1 MDSARGV
8 HAAPA
13 VLVYCRVWFGAGH
26 WFRIAALMQALTA
39 RFRVVCAVDGAL
51 TPGLRVPDGVEIV
64 EVPSLAPNSDG
75 ALAAVQRR
83 VEALLS
89 ILHRVQPDI
98 LVLEYFPFGRREVTF
113 ELVKLLHA
121 ARTVSPRPTLTV
133 CSLRDIQQRT
143 RPDQPRF
150 DREAATMVNRY
161 FDAVLVHAD
170 PRFVRFD
177 ETFAE
182 AARVTVAVH
191 HTGFVAPPDEAADD
205 GAREP
210 VVLVSAGGGRGGE
223 ALLFAAV
230 NAQRQS
236 DLSRDFSMRV
246 IAGTLL
252 PDDAWSQLQAAARD
266 CPRLELARWVPS
278 LRRELAR
285 AAVSVS
291 RCGYNTTLDLIRS
304 RVPALVVPYATPSE
318 DEQTNRAERLERA
331 GLARM
336 VPERLCE
343 DPATLAEEI
352 RRTARFAPRASTLDF
367 GGGAR
372 SVALLEAM
380 LLERRHASAS

>member
-1 MDSARGV
+1 MEKTSGFR
-8 HAAPA
+8 AAPA

-51 TPGLRVPDGVEIV
+51 TPDLRVPDGVEV
-64 EVPSLAPNSDG
+64 VQVPPLAPGSDA

-83 VEALLS
+83 VEALVS
-89 ILHRVQPDI
+89 ILHGVQPDI
-98 LVLEYFPFGRREVTF
+98 LVLEYFPFGRREVTL

-121 ARTVSPRPTLTV
+121 ARNAPRPTLTV

-191 HTGFVAPPDEAADD
+191 HTGFVAPPDEVPDD
-205 GAREP
+205 GEREP

-230 NAQRQS
+230 NAQRQC
-236 DLSRDFSMRV
+236 DLSRDFSMRI

-252 PDDAWSQLQAAARD
+252 PDDAWSRLQEAARD
-266 CPRLELARWVPS
+266 CPRLEIVRWVPS
-278 LRRELAR
+278 LRRELGR

-304 RVPALVVPYATPSE
+304 RVPALVVPYATAWE

-331 GLARM
+331 GLARA
-336 VPERLCE
+336 VSDQLCE
-343 DPATLAEEI
+343 DPETLAEEI
-352 RRTARFAPRASTLDF
+352 RRTVRFEPRANTLDYH
-367 GGGAR
+367 GGER
-372 SVALLEAM
+372 SVALLETM

>member
-1 MDSARGV
+1 MEKTSGLR
-8 HAAPA
+8 AAPT
-13 VLVYCRVWFGAGH
+13 VLVYGRVWFGAGH
-26 WFRIAALMQALTA
+26 WFRIAALMQALSA

-51 TPGLRVPDGVEIV
+51 TPDLRVPDGVEMV
-64 EVPSLAPNSDG
+64 QVPPLAPGGDG

-98 LVLEYFPFGRREVTF
+98 LVLEYFPFGRREVTL

-121 ARTVSPRPTLTV
+121 ARNGPRPALTV

-170 PRFVRFD
+170 PQFVRFD

-191 HTGFVAPPDEAADD
+191 HTGFVAPPDEPVAD
-205 GAREP
+205 GKREP
-210 VVLVSAGGGRGGE
+210 MVLVSAGGGRGGE
-223 ALLFAAV
+223 ALLFGAV
-230 NAQRQS
+230 NAQRHS
-236 DLSRDFSMRV
+236 DLSRDFSMR
-246 IAGTLL
+246 IMAGTLL
-252 PDDAWSQLQAAARD
+252 PDAAWSRLQEAARD
-266 CPRLELARWVPS
+266 CPRLELVRWVPS
-278 LRRELAR
+278 LRRELGR
-285 AAVSVS
+285 ASVSVS

-318 DEQTNRAERLERA
+318 DEQTNRAERLEQA
-331 GLARM
+331 GLAR
-336 VPERLCE
+336 VLPEQLCE
-343 DPATLAEEI
+343 DPVTLAEEI
-352 RRTARFAPRASTLDF
+352 RRTARFEPRAHGLDF
-367 GGGAR
+367 GGGER

-380 LLERRHASAS
+380 MLERTSASAS